1 MKKIATGNKAVAEAV
16 KQIMP
21 DVVAAYPI
29 TPQTEIVEQ
38 VAEFVSSGELK
49 TRYIPVESE
58 HSAMAACIGAS
69 ITGARTFTA
78 TSSHG
83 LLYMHEMTNWA
94 AGARLPIVMANVNRS
109 LGPGWNIWAEHTD
122 ALQERDTGWLQVY
135 VSTVQE
141 AYDATLMAFR
151 IAEHNDVL
159 LPVMVN
165 LDGFLLSHIMQPLD
179 TVELGDFIPP
189 LRLPHAIDVKNPA
202 GYGGLTGP
210 DQHFR
215 MRWDI
220 ECSMRDSVKVIEATE
235 REFARRFGRTYGFV
249 EEYQCD
255 DAEVVVVAMGT
266 LGKEAEVAID
276 LLRKEGVKAGSMRL
290 RWLRPFP
297 RLNLKGK
304 QVVVIDRDYSFGR
317 GGILATEIM
326 AQTKEEV
333 ASVIAGIGG
342 QEVTYEDVADFIRN
356 RRMGYRVLVR
366 GEQQC
371 LRSVS
376 TPVEVRAA
384 LPPHVS
390 LRLLQSMMENMQP
403 PPRSMELS
411 AGGHLSSLS
420 SGSMTNPSGSTAR

>member
-1 MKKIATGNKAVAEAV
+1 MKKISTGNKAVAEAV
-16 KQIMP
+16 KQVVP
-21 DVVAAYPI
+21 AVVAAYPI

-38 VAEFVSSGELK
+38 IAEFVTSGEMK
-49 TRYIPVESE
+49 SRYIAVESE

-69 ITGARTFTA
+69 ITGVRTFTA

-94 AGARLPIVMANVNRS
+94 AGARLPIVMATVNRS

-179 TVELGDFIPP
+179 TVDVGDFIPP
-189 LRLPHAIDVKNPA
+189 IHLPHAIDVKNPA
-202 GYGGLTGP
+202 GYGCLTAP
-210 DQHFR
+210 DQQVMF
-215 MRWDI
+215 RWDI
-220 ECSMRDSVKVIEATE
+220 EKSIRDSAKVIEETE
-235 REFARRFGRTYGFV
+235 KEFTKRFGRKYGMT
-249 EEYQCD
+249 EDYQCA
-255 DAEVVVVAMGT
+255 DAEVIIVAMGT
-266 LGKEAEVAID
+266 LGKEAEVAVD
-276 LLRKEGVKAGSMRL
+276 LLRKEGIRAGSMRL

-297 RLNLKGK
+297 KLNLKGK

-326 AQTKEEV
+326 AQTREEV
-333 ASVIAGIGG
+333 FSVIAGLGG
-342 QEVTYEDVADFIRN
+342 QEVTYEDMADFVRK
-356 RRMGYRVLVR
+356 RRMGSEFWFGVNN
-366 GEQQC
+366 
-371 LRSVS
+371 
-376 TPVEVRAA
+376 
-384 LPPHVS
+384 HV
-390 LRLLQSMMENMQP
+390 
-403 PPRSMELS
+403 
-411 AGGHLSSLS
+411 
-420 SGSMTNPSGSTAR
+420 

>member
-16 KQIMP
+16 KQAKP
-21 DVVAAYPI
+21 EVVAAYPI

-38 VAEFVSSGELK
+38 IAEFVSSGELK
-49 TRYIPVESE
+49 SRYIPVESE

-69 ITGARTFTA
+69 ITGVRTFTA

-151 IAEHNDVL
+151 IAEHNNVL

-165 LDGFLLSHIMQPLD
+165 LDGFSLSHIMQPLD
-179 TVELGDFIPP
+179 TVELGDYIPP
-189 LRLPHAIDVKNPA
+189 THLPFAIDPKSPA

-210 DQHFR
+210 EQHFKF
-215 MRWDI
+215 RWEI
-220 ECSMRDSVKVIEATE
+220 ERSMRDSVPVITEAE
-235 REFARRFGRTYGFV
+235 ADFAKRFGRKYGFTD
-249 EEYQCD
+249 EYRCE
-255 DAEVVVVAMGT
+255 DAEVIVIAMGT

-276 LLRKEGVKAGSMRL
+276 TLRSEGIKAGSLRI

-297 RLNLKGK
+297 KLDLKGK
-304 QVVVIDRDYSFGR
+304 EVVVIDRDYSFGF
-317 GGILATEIM
+317 GGILAGEIR
-326 AQTKEEV
+326 AKRGV
-333 ASVIAGIGG
+333 DVYSVIAGLGG
-342 QEVTYEDVADFIRN
+342 QEVTYEDIAGFIRT
-356 RRMGYRVLVR
+356 RRI
-366 GEQQC
+366 GEEFWFG
-371 LRSVS
+371 VNN
-376 TPVEVRAA
+376 
-384 LPPHVS
+384 HV
-390 LRLLQSMMENMQP
+390 
-403 PPRSMELS
+403 
-411 AGGHLSSLS
+411 
-420 SGSMTNPSGSTAR
+420 

>member
-1 MKKIATGNKAVAEAV
+1 MKKIATGNKAVSEAV
-16 KQIMP
+16 KQVKP
-21 DVVAAYPI
+21 DVIAAYPI

-38 VAEFVSSGELK
+38 IAEFVTNGELDC
-49 TRYIPVESE
+49 RYIPVESE
-58 HSAMAACIGAS
+58 HSVMAACIGAS

-94 AGARLPIVMANVNRS
+94 VGARLPIVMANVNRS

-141 AYDATLMAFR
+141 AYDTTLMAFR
-151 IAEHNDVL
+151 IAEHNNVL

-179 TVELGDFIPP
+179 TVEPGDFIPP
-189 LRLPHAIDVKNPA
+189 FHLPYAIDVKNPA

-210 DQHFR
+210 DQQFL

-220 ECSMRDSVKVIEATE
+220 ERSMRDSAKVIEETE
-235 REFARRFGRTYGFV
+235 GEFAKRFGRKYGFT
-249 EEYQCD
+249 EDYRCG
-255 DAEVVVVAMGT
+255 DADVIVVAMGT

-276 LLRKEGVKAGSMRL
+276 LLRKEGIKAGSMRL

-297 RLNLKGK
+297 KLNLKGK
-304 QVVVIDRDYSFGR
+304 EVVVIDRDYSFGR

-342 QEVTYEDVADFIRN
+342 QEVTYEDVADFVRK
-356 RRMGYRVLVR
+356 RRMGTETWFGVNDNV
-366 GEQQC
+366 
-371 LRSVS
+371 
-376 TPVEVRAA
+376 
-384 LPPHVS
+384 
-390 LRLLQSMMENMQP
+390 
-403 PPRSMELS
+403 
-411 AGGHLSSLS
+411 
-420 SGSMTNPSGSTAR
+420 

>member
-16 KQIMP
+16 KQAAP
-21 DVVAAYPI
+21 TVVAAYPI
-29 TPQTEIVEQ
+29 TPQTEVVEQ

-49 TRYIPVESE
+49 SRYIAVESE

-69 ITGARTFTA
+69 ITGIRTFTA

-151 IAEHNDVL
+151 IAEHDDVL

-179 TVELGDFIPP
+179 TVDPGDFIPP
-189 LRLPHAIDVKNPA
+189 IHLPHAIDVKNPA
-202 GYGGLTGP
+202 GYGCLTGP
-210 DQHFR
+210 DQQFR
-215 MRWDI
+215 FRWDI
-220 ECSMRDSVKVIEATE
+220 ERSIRDSVKVIAETE
-235 REFARRFGRTYGFV
+235 KEFAKRFGRTYGFT
-249 EEYQCD
+249 EDYQCA
-255 DAEVVVVAMGT
+255 DAEVVIVAMGT
-266 LGKEAEVAID
+266 LGKEAEVAVD
-276 LLRKEGVKAGSMRL
+276 LLRDEGIKAGSMRL
-290 RWLRPFP
+290 RWFRPFP
-297 RLNLKGK
+297 KLDLKGK

-326 AQTKEEV
+326 AQTREPV
-333 ASVIAGIGG
+333 FSVIAGIGG
-342 QEVTYEDVADFIRN
+342 QEVTYEDIAGFVRQ
-356 RRMGYRVLVR
+356 RRI
-366 GEQQC
+366 GEEFWFG
-371 LRSVS
+371 VS
-376 TPVEVRAA
+376 NNV
-384 LPPHVS
+384 
-390 LRLLQSMMENMQP
+390 
-403 PPRSMELS
+403 
-411 AGGHLSSLS
+411 
-420 SGSMTNPSGSTAR
+420 

>member
-1 MKKIATGNKAVAEAV
+1 MKKIATGNKAVSEAV
-16 KQIMP
+16 KQVKP
-21 DVVAAYPI
+21 DVIAAYPI

-38 VAEFVSSGELK
+38 IAEFVTSGELDS
-49 TRYIPVESE
+49 RYIPVESE
-58 HSAMAACIGAS
+58 HSVMAACIGAS

-94 AGARLPIVMANVNRS
+94 VGARLPIVMANVNRS

-141 AYDATLMAFR
+141 AYDTTLMAFR

-179 TVELGDFIPP
+179 TIEPGDFVPP
-189 LRLPHAIDVKNPA
+189 LHLPYAIDVKNPA

-210 DQHFR
+210 DQQFL

-220 ECSMRDSVKVIEATE
+220 ERSMRDSVKVIEDTE
-235 REFARRFGRTYGFV
+235 REFAKRFGRKYGFT
-249 EEYQCD
+249 D
-255 DAEVVVVAMGT
+255 DYRCEDADVIVVAMGT

-276 LLRKEGVKAGSMRL
+276 MLRKEGIKAGSMRL

-297 RLNLKGK
+297 KLILRGK

-326 AQTKEEV
+326 AQTKEAV

-342 QEVTYEDVADFIRN
+342 QEVTYEDIADFVRK
-356 RRMGYRVLVR
+356 RRMGTESWFGVNGNV
-366 GEQQC
+366 
-371 LRSVS
+371 
-376 TPVEVRAA
+376 
-384 LPPHVS
+384 
-390 LRLLQSMMENMQP
+390 
-403 PPRSMELS
+403 
-411 AGGHLSSLS
+411 
-420 SGSMTNPSGSTAR
+420 